1 MENVST
7 GHISLTG
14 STLSLVYLPAV
25 PQRKLLAYASNQSI
39 RSGPIFVGQ
48 GGKPVNRAVVTWLI
62 QQLEEKA
69 RVDPE
74 KATPRALHKLYQ
86 ATVAGIRCD
95 LEVQARQIY
104 DNMMEA
110 EQKNDWVACG
120 PTLLD
125 IEKQV
130 RMFVAES

>member
-1 MENVST
+1 M
-7 GHISLTG
+7 
-14 STLSLVYLPAV
+14 
-25 PQRKLLAYASNQSI
+25 
-39 RSGPIFVGQ
+39 
-48 GGKPVNRAVVTWLI
+48 NRAVVTWLI

-86 ATVAGIRCD
+86 ATVAGIRRD
-95 LEVQARQIY
+95 LEVQARKIY

-110 EQKNDWVACG
+110 EQKNDGVACG